1 MKKNLKTHKIAACFF
16 VPWHHRVAGVG
27 LWALG
32 RHRSQAYNELDPALV
47 WAFKVPA
54 ERLFP
59 QFFSSFNCGFFS

>member
-1 MKKNLKTHKIAACFF
+1 M
-16 VPWHHRVAGVG
+16 PWHHRVAGVG

-54 ERLFP
+54 ERIFP